1 MPCLP
6 DAWAQGSVPRHP
18 IPPVSPPVSEP
29 DTEVTQVS
37 HQSEEP
43 QEVLEVLEDLPSTV
57 NETGTILEE
66 EEEHTP
72 KEAETP
78 QEQSIPSSEP
88 ELVGKPLKIYCMVSE

>member
-18 IPPVSPPVSEP
+18 IPPLSPPVSEP

-43 QEVLEVLEDLPSTV
+43 QEVLEVLEDLPSTM
-57 NETGTILEE
+57 NDTGTIAE
-66 EEEHTP
+66 EEEHTV

-78 QEQSIPSSEP
+78 AQEESIPEP
-88 ELVGKPLKIYCMVSE
+88 EPVRES